1 MMSATE
7 VSLSGEY
14 RDRSQVPYVGLFREP
29 RRRRRDLVVFTLGC
43 LVLAYFLSSPSMV
56 RYEDD
61 RLIWFAYAGLA
72 ASILLQGAAELL
84 PQRWTTPAGVVR
96 ICSSVLLL
104 VFLVLLVLDLVS

>member
-1 MMSATE
+1 MSATE
-7 VSLSGEY
+7 VSLPGEY

-29 RRRRRDLVVFTLGC
+29 RRRRRDLVIFILGC
-43 LVLAYFLSSPSMV
+43 LVLASSPSMV